1 MASGNKSLYD
11 VLELKEDAKLID
23 VKKAYRRLALKY
35 HPDRNNGSV
44 ESTER
49 FKEISE
55 AYGVLSDSLSRRD
68 YDSVLKSQSFSPVA
82 ATASPRSAATGS
94 TTAAVHPSR
103 FSPKRK
109 KDPFKQFDE
118 LFQNDP
124 FFNDAFED
132 IDGEFSKRFTD
143 DADGTTSVESSG
155 SMFMCGVLPKKP
167 AKNTSWG
174 QWAMKKLGIEVS
186 VTSYS
191 HEKDGTVVA
200 KSYTSKPSG
209 TSTNKTTR
217 TYVENGRQV
226 TIMSMEKD
234 GNKIE
239 DKFIGGKLVERKVNG
254 NSESVAQVTAS

>member
-82 ATASPRSAATGS
+82 ATASPRSAATGG

-124 FFNDAFED
+124 FF
-132 IDGEFSKRFTD
+132 
-143 DADGTTSVESSG
+143 
-155 SMFMCGVLPKKP
+155 
-167 AKNTSWG
+167 
-174 QWAMKKLGIEVS
+174 
-186 VTSYS
+186 
-191 HEKDGTVVA
+191 
-200 KSYTSKPSG
+200 
-209 TSTNKTTR
+209 
-217 TYVENGRQV
+217 
-226 TIMSMEKD
+226 
-234 GNKIE
+234 
-239 DKFIGGKLVERKVNG
+239 
-254 NSESVAQVTAS
+254 